1 MSEPKQKTKLAL
13 LLEQKGL
20 NQREFAELVY
30 EKTGFIMHLQNIS
43 NYHTGY
49 KQIRTIKIAQ
59 IIAET
64 LDVSILDVI

>member
-1 MSEPKQKTKLAL
+1 MSDLKQKTKLAI

>member
-30 EKTGFIMHLQNIS
+30 E
-43 NYHTGY
+43 
-49 KQIRTIKIAQ
+49 
-59 IIAET
+59 
-64 LDVSILDVI
+64 

>member
-64 LDVSILDVI
+64 LDVSILEVI

>member
-1 MSEPKQKTKLAL
+1 MSDLKPKTKLAL

>member
-1 MSEPKQKTKLAL
+1 MSKLKEKTKLAL

-49 KQIRTIKIAQ
+49 KQIKTIKIAQ

>member
-1 MSEPKQKTKLAL
+1 MSELKQKTKLAL